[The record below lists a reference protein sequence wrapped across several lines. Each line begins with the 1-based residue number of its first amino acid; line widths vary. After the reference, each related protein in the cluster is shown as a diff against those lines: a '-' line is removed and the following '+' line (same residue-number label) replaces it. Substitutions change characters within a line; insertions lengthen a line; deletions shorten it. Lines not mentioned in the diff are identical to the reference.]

1 MFLRLSLFFTVISF
15 NLHETS
21 GFLFGLL
28 GSSESEEV
36 CEHGKL
42 ITRPEINQYFYCNH
56 GDLELI
62 GCLFPLG
69 EFNQSPEYE
78 RRIPVGNTVDNK
90 GPNLN
95 DKSITFIR
103 YRCTREGRFLP
114 IGRFIYTL
122 FAKIQFRMHPA
133 RIK

>member
-1 MFLRLSLFFTVISF
+1 MFLRLSLFFTTISL

-62 GCLFPLG
+62 GASSFTIFDQQLINFLSN
-69 EFNQSPEYE
+69 E
-78 RRIPVGNTVDNK
+78 TDH
-90 GPNLN
+90 
-95 DKSITFIR
+95 FI
-103 YRCTREGRFLP
+103 
-114 IGRFIYTL
+114 
-122 FAKIQFRMHPA
+122 
-133 RIK
+133 